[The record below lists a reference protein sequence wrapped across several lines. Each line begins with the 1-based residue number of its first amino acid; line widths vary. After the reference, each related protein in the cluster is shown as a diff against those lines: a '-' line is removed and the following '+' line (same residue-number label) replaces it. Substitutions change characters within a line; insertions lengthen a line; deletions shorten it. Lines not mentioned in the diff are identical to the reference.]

1 HPASGE
7 YMEFEAPLPEDFQTL
22 VQVLEADREAQ

>member
-1 HPASGE
+1 
-7 YMEFEAPLPEDFQTL
+7 MEFEAPLPEDFQTL